1 MFKIFNET
9 AFRETCEGKD
19 KHHKNSI
26 PSTASNQS
34 ITKEMS
40 TSPTTDEAKDEL
52 LSPFR
57 WLYALTKTPYPA
69 LANAALLASTPVLSP
84 SLKVPPVKKSP
95 AFSIPMSRVF
105 SRSSTPR
112 VGISAKTALFFST
125 MQAIGAYMIYDN
137 DLENGAGF
145 IATWSTLYLI
155 VGGKKS
161 FSALRYGRTWPLVLS
176 SLSLANAVLYGQRFL
191 ATGFQ

>member
-1 MFKIFNET
+1 
-9 AFRETCEGKD
+9 
-19 KHHKNSI
+19 
-26 PSTASNQS
+26 
-34 ITKEMS
+34 MS
-40 TSPTTDEAKDEL
+40 AKPATDDAKDEL

-57 WLYALTKTPYPA
+57 RLYALTRTPYPA

-84 SLKVPPVKKSP
+84 SFKVPPTQSP
-95 AFSIPMSRVF
+95 ALSIAMSRVF
-105 SRSSTPR
+105 SKSSTAR
-112 VGISAKTALFFST
+112 IGITTKTALFFST

-145 IATWSTLYLI
+145 IATWSALYLI

-161 FSALRYGRTWPLVLS
+161 FNALRYGRTWPLVLS
-176 SLSLANAVLYGQRFL
+176 SVSLANAVLYGQRFL

>member
-1 MFKIFNET
+1 
-9 AFRETCEGKD
+9 
-19 KHHKNSI
+19 
-26 PSTASNQS
+26 
-34 ITKEMS
+34 MS
-40 TSPTTDEAKDEL
+40 AKPATDDAKDEL

-57 WLYALTKTPYPA
+57 RLYALTRTPYPA
-69 LANAALLASTPVLSP
+69 LANAALLTSTPVLSP
-84 SLKVPPVKKSP
+84 SFKVPPTQSP
-95 AFSIPMSRVF
+95 ALSIPMSRVF
-105 SRSSTPR
+105 SKSSTAR
-112 VGISAKTALFFST
+112 IGITTKTALFFST

-145 IATWSTLYLI
+145 IATWSALYLI

-176 SLSLANAVLYGQRFL
+176 SVSLANAVLYGQRFL

>member
-1 MFKIFNET
+1 MKRN
-9 AFRETCEGKD
+9 D
-19 KHHKNSI
+19 KLHKNI
-26 PSTASNQS
+26 VQ
-34 ITKEMS
+34 ITTSSLSATQGMS
-40 TSPTTDEAKDEL
+40 ANPTPDDAKDEV

-57 WLYALTKTPYPA
+57 RLYGLTKTPYPA
-69 LANAALLASTPVLSP
+69 LVSAALLASTPVLSP
-84 SLKVPPVKKSP
+84 SLKVPSTQPP
-95 AFSIPMSRVF
+95 ALSIPMFRVF
-105 SRSSTPR
+105 SRSPTPR
-112 VGISAKTALFFST
+112 IGITTKTALFFST

-145 IATWSTLYLI
+145 IATWSALYLI

-176 SLSLANAVLYGQRFL
+176 SVSLANAVLYGQRFL